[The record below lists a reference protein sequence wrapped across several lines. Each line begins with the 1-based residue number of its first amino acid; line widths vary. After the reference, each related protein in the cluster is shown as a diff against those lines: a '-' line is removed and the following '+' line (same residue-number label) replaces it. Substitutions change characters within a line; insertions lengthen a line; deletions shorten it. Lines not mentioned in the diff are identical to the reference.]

1 MTDLYIMQMAVTGE
15 IKVGRSS
22 DPERRL
28 RHLQTGCP
36 HPLRIILVVPG
47 AGRIEKNIHRLMDY
61 RQTRR
66 NGEWFSAEALNE
78 LPAELYGLLDLDQR
92 DWWKS

>member
-1 MTDLYIMQMAVTGE
+1 
-15 IKVGRSS
+15 
-22 DPERRL
+22 
-28 RHLQTGCP
+28 
-36 HPLRIILVVPG
+36 LRIILVVPG

-66 NGEWFSAEALNE
+66 NGEWFSAEALDE